1 MVLRNWYNLMKA
13 YRAQTTIANGLI
25 LGSDNYTQTAG
36 YYNNTDSLKILCLR
50 PTGGLTFYT
59 NPSGSGP
66 WFVVGRGTTPATLDD
81 YALEDLITSDL
92 SCTVATA
99 VDEDNDA
106 VYKLTLTNTS
116 SEDITIGEV
125 GIHSTCYYGNNSS
138 ARTCW
143 ALLERTVL
151 DTPLNIPAGG
161 IGMIDYTIKLPIP
174 TT

>member
-13 YRAQTTIANGLI
+13 YRARTTIPNGLI
-25 LGSDNYTQTAG
+25 LGANYIKDAG
-36 YYNNTDSLKILCLR
+36 YYVSTDSLNILCLY
-50 PTGGLTFYT
+50 PTNGLTFYT

-81 YALEDLITSDL
+81 YALENMIRSGLT
-92 SCTVATA
+92 CTVSTA

-125 GIHSTCYYGNNSS
+125 GIHCQCYWGNNSS
-138 ARTCW
+138 AYTCW

-151 DTPLNIPAGG
+151 DTPITIPAGG
-161 IGMIDYTIKLPIP
+161 LGVIDYTIKLNPP
-174 TT
+174 TA